1 MGCRRKKEVLEKVK
15 AHIVNVGGIVGA
27 VELNEEQRGTVAR
40 LEEKAMGNVLG
51 GMGRG
56 INEGVRESLS
66 REITMVL
73 FTDTHFDI
81 PKDEKAMELINKGE
95 IVGKAITDFDAIE
108 RYKKDDGYV
117 VLSDFLVIKRDAK
130 IDPGSFARGDSY
142 LLFNGTHIAHFSN
155 IPEITDH
162 VVSFPSPPVFDFLK
176 EEFKDIMDLDNPQ
189 LGGIL
194 AGFNLQE

>member
-1 MGCRRKKEVLEKVK
+1 MDSARKKEVLEKVK
-15 AHIVNVGGIVGA
+15 AQIMNVGGIVGA
-27 VELNEEQRGTVAR
+27 VELNKEQRGTVAR

-56 INEGVRESLS
+56 INEGVTESLS

-81 PKDEKAMELINKGE
+81 PRDEKAMELINRGE
-95 IVGKAITDFDAIE
+95 IVGKAITDLGAIE
-108 RYKKDDGYV
+108 RYKRDDGYV

-130 IDPGSFARGDSY
+130 IDSGSFARGDSY
-142 LLFNGTHIAHFSN
+142 FLFNGTHIAHFSN

-162 VVSFPSPPVFDFLK
+162 VVSLPSPPVFDFLK
-176 EEFKDIMDLDNPQ
+176 EEFKDIMDRDNPQ
-189 LGGIL
+189 LGGIIV
-194 AGFNLQE
+194 GFNLQE

>member
-1 MGCRRKKEVLEKVK
+1 MDSTRKRDVLKKVK
-15 AHIVNVGGIVGA
+15 AQIVNVGGIVGA
-27 VELNEEQRGTVAR
+27 VELNEEQCRTVAR

-56 INEGVRESLS
+56 MNEGVRDSLS

-81 PKDEKAMELINKGE
+81 PKDEKAMELISKDE
-95 IVGKAITDFDAIE
+95 VVGRAVMDFDTIE

-142 LLFNGTHIAHFSN
+142 FLFNGTRIEHFSN

-194 AGFNLQE
+194 VGFNLQE